1 MTKRFSTQAATI
13 KSIQYTVCHN
23 TLANTEIKYEERK
36 KDQYN
41 RILSA
46 KRDLRNFQIFR
57 MITSSNFIKM
67 TKILS
72 SKVGNKPDPVT
83 LCLILFPPY
92 TIEIKLEMLHIQQ
105 TD

>member
-1 MTKRFSTQAATI
+1 MNIYVQYNPLDYLKTKGNSHILTKRFSTQAATI

-46 KRDLRNFQIFR
+46 KRDLRNFQIFSMR
-57 MITSSNFIKM
+57 
-67 TKILS
+67 
-72 SKVGNKPDPVT
+72 GNKPERM
-83 LCLILFPPY
+83 ILQA
-92 TIEIKLEMLHIQQ
+92 TSSR
-105 TD
+105 